1 MINKTH
7 IVLLLF
13 FCISAVFSQRVDPLE
28 ITTINPEN
36 STYDLDQKMSINME
50 DSDIKNVLMLIGELT
65 GLNIVISPAVKDT
78 ITASLIDV
86 SVKSALDAILKP
98 NGYSYFVQENII
110 VVKDSQTQMVGE
122 LETVVVKL
130 NYINSSDLIG
140 TLGAVMTPRG
150 KVQPFTPLVSNAS
163 TSSAS
168 NIIVVSDIQEN
179 ISAIL
184 KIIETLDV
192 PIPNINIAI
201 RFIETNLD
209 TLRGFGIDWSKTPL
223 SPGEFGASD
232 SSSVL
237 NISFDN
243 VTIATL
249 NPLQLSNALRI
260 MQARGQSKLLSSP
273 QVTTLDNHEAE
284 TETVTTVYIE
294 GNISNQSQ
302 QYSQGAQ
309 NQNSNMGSFGN
320 VFVNQVQEKDIGIK
334 LKVTPRI
341 NNDMKITM
349 MVDAQVEALL
359 SAAEIDT
366 QKPRSTKRTVKTQV
380 TVEDGNT
387 VIIGG
392 LIAENALEQK
402 KFVPILSAIPILGKL
417 FQSTT
422 IEKEQR
428 ELLIF
433 ITPSI
438 VG

>member
-1 MINKTH
+1 MKKLFYWFLIF
-7 IVLLLF
+7 ISVLF
-13 FCISAVFSQRVDPLE
+13 AQREEALNV
-28 ITTINPEN
+28 TTINADN
-36 STYDLDQKMSINME
+36 NTYNLDQKMSINME

-130 NYINSSDLIG
+130 NFINSSDLIG
-140 TLGAVMTPRG
+140 TLNAVMTPRG
-150 KVQPFTPLVSNAS
+150 KVQPFTPLVSKSSNSAS
-163 TSSAS
+163 S
-168 NIIVVSDIQEN
+168 NIIVISDIQEN
-179 ISAIL
+179 IGSIL

-209 TLRGFGIDWSKTPL
+209 TLRGFGVDWSQTPL
-223 SPGEFGASD
+223 SPGEYGSQD
-232 SSSVL
+232 TSSIL

-249 NPLQLSNALRI
+249 NPLQLTNALRL

-284 TETVTTVYIE
+284 TETVTTVFIE
-294 GNISNQSQ
+294 GNIASASQ
-302 QYSQGAQ
+302 QYSQGNQ
-309 NQNSNMGSFGN
+309 NQNNTGAFGN
-320 VFVNQVQEKDIGIK
+320 VLVNQVQEKDIGIK

-341 NNDMKITM
+341 NNEMKITM

-366 QKPRSTKRTVKTQV
+366 QKPRSTKRSVKTQV

-392 LIAENALEQK
+392 LIAENALESK
-402 KFVPILSAIPILGKL
+402 KFVPIVSAIPIIGKF
-417 FQSTT
+417 FQTTT

-433 ITPSI
+433 ITPTI

>member
-1 MINKTH
+1 MKKLFYLSLIF
-7 IVLLLF
+7 ISVLF
-13 FCISAVFSQRVDPLE
+13 AQRDEALNV
-28 ITTINPEN
+28 TTINADN
-36 STYDLDQKMSINME
+36 NTYNLDQKMSINME

-130 NYINSSDLIG
+130 NFINSTDLIG
-140 TLGAVMTPRG
+140 TLNAVMTPRG
-150 KVQPFTPLVSNAS
+150 KVQPFTPLVSKNSNSAS
-163 TSSAS
+163 S
-168 NIIVVSDIQEN
+168 NIIVISDIQEN
-179 ISAIL
+179 IGSIL

-209 TLRGFGIDWSKTPL
+209 TLRGFGVDWSQTPL
-223 SPGEFGASD
+223 SPGEFGSQD
-232 SSSVL
+232 TSSML

-249 NPLQLSNALRI
+249 NPLQLTSALRL

-284 TETVTTVYIE
+284 TETVTTVFIE
-294 GNISNQSQ
+294 GNISSGSQ
-302 QYSQGAQ
+302 QYSQGNQ
-309 NQNSNMGSFGN
+309 NQNSTGAFGN
-320 VFVNQVQEKDIGIK
+320 VLVNQVQEKDIGIK

-341 NNDMKITM
+341 NNEMKITM

-366 QKPRSTKRTVKTQV
+366 QKPRSTKRSVKTQV
-380 TVEDGNT
+380 TVADGNT

-392 LIAENALEQK
+392 LIAENALESK
-402 KFVPILSAIPILGKL
+402 KFVPIISAIPIIGKF
-417 FQSTT
+417 FQTTT

-433 ITPSI
+433 ITPTI

>member
-1 MINKTH
+1 MKK
-7 IVLLLF
+7 LF
-13 FCISAVFSQRVDPLE
+13 YLFLIFASALFAQRQEALNV
-28 ITTINPEN
+28 TTINADN
-36 STYDLDQKMSINME
+36 NTYNLDQKMSINME

-130 NYINSSDLIG
+130 NFINSSDLIG
-140 TLGAVMTPRG
+140 TLNAVLTPRG
-150 KVQPFTPLVSNAS
+150 KVQPFTPLVSKSSNSAS
-163 TSSAS
+163 S
-168 NIIVVSDIQEN
+168 NIIVISDIQEN
-179 ISAIL
+179 IGSIL

-209 TLRGFGIDWSKTPL
+209 TLRGFGVDWSQTPL
-223 SPGEFGASD
+223 SPGEYGSQD
-232 SSSVL
+232 TSSIL

-249 NPLQLSNALRI
+249 NPLQLTNALRL

-284 TETVTTVYIE
+284 TETVTTVFIE
-294 GNISNQSQ
+294 GNIASASQ
-302 QYSQGAQ
+302 QYSQGNQ
-309 NQNSNMGSFGN
+309 NQNNTGAFGN
-320 VFVNQVQEKDIGIK
+320 VLVNQVQEKDIGIK

-341 NNDMKITM
+341 NNEMKITM

-366 QKPRSTKRTVKTQV
+366 QKPRSTKRSVKTQV

-392 LIAENALEQK
+392 LIAENALESK
-402 KFVPILSAIPILGKL
+402 KFVPIISAIPIIGKF

-433 ITPSI
+433 ITPTI

>member
-1 MINKTH
+1 MKKLFYLFLIFAS
-7 IVLLLF
+7 VLF
-13 FCISAVFSQRVDPLE
+13 AQREEALNV
-28 ITTINPEN
+28 TTIHAYNN
-36 STYDLDQKMSINME
+36 TYNLDQKMSNNME

-130 NYINSSDLIG
+130 NFINSSDLIG
-140 TLGAVMTPRG
+140 TLNAVMTPRG
-150 KVQPFTPLVSNAS
+150 KVQPFTPLVSKSSNSAS
-163 TSSAS
+163 S
-168 NIIVVSDIQEN
+168 NIIVISDIQEN
-179 ISAIL
+179 IGSIL

-209 TLRGFGIDWSKTPL
+209 TLRGFGVDWSQTPL
-223 SPGEFGASD
+223 SPGEYGSQD
-232 SSSVL
+232 TSSIL

-249 NPLQLSNALRI
+249 NPLQLTNALRL

-284 TETVTTVYIE
+284 TETVTTVFIE
-294 GNISNQSQ
+294 GNIASASQ
-302 QYSQGAQ
+302 QYSQGNQ
-309 NQNSNMGSFGN
+309 NQNNTGAFGN
-320 VFVNQVQEKDIGIK
+320 VLVNQVQEKDIGIK

-341 NNDMKITM
+341 NNEMKITM

-366 QKPRSTKRTVKTQV
+366 QKPRSTKRSVKTQV

-392 LIAENALEQK
+392 LIAENALESK
-402 KFVPILSAIPILGKL
+402 KFVPIISAIPIIGKL

-433 ITPSI
+433 ITPTI